1 LHQPSQADAAF
12 AARNVGRTPMTS
24 LSVRP
29 GGVARTVDD
38 HELRPRNAGRQL
50 LLALRWKHE
59 VLPPDHHQR
68 GDGDLTGRSIINQ
81 PSSSGDR
88 RRSKP
93 RGKNQAVNLLRVNAH
108 EALGD
113 VAAWRGLKANDS
125 RSASTGRHAG
135 GGHPPVTSPEVALG
149 RLVGVGHWLRFL
161 EGSNAT
167 FGAPLGGCVMWSVR
181 GRALPR
187 GLC

>member
-1 LHQPSQADAAF
+1 
-12 AARNVGRTPMTS
+12 MTS
-24 LSVRP
+24 LFVRP